1 MKEYSENQK
10 NPVIEENDISS
21 VESYQE
27 DLVRSDNAL
36 KGLIPQ
42 EGNHFNPFDQADED
56 NEEEYEEDN
65 EELDDDPEERDDDI
79 DQENKHEWNNEDPE
93 RWNQRNQ
100 SDIPPEYPD
109 RSPNRNYTNPQ
120 AH

>member
-1 MKEYSENQK
+1 MKEYSENKK
-10 NPVIEENDISS
+10 NPVIEENNDISS

-27 DLVRSDNAL
+27 DLVHSDNAL

-42 EGNHFNPFDQADED
+42 EGNHFNPFDQVDED
-56 NEEEYEEDN
+56 DEEDN
-65 EELDDDPEERDDDI
+65 DALDDDPEERDDDI
-79 DQENKHEWNNEDPE
+79 DQENNHEWNNEVPE
-93 RWNQRNQ
+93 RWNQENQ
-100 SDIPPEYPD
+100 NDIPLEFPD